1 MFNLERYFAPTL
13 FYPPV
18 SRQYIGIAGGIVAA
32 ILLVGLYLALV
43 QSPIDYQQGEAT
55 RIMYVHVPAA
65 WMSLAIYSFMAALAI
80 TFLAGKVPMAMVMAH
95 AAAPL
100 GAAFTAVTLITGM
113 LWGKP
118 MWGAWWVWDA
128 RLTSVLLLFFLY
140 LGYIVLAE
148 AHLHEQESYT
158 SCALL
163 LLVGAA
169 NIPII
174 KFSVEW
180 WNTLHQPASLMRKGG
195 ISIDASMQW
204 PLFTMFAGYM
214 ALFLLLF
221 YARLAVKVANI
232 RRVRK
237 AKPKASK

>member
-1 MFNLERYFAPTL
+1 MKLEKLFAPSL

-18 SRQYIGIAGGIVAA
+18 SRQYIAIAGGVVAA
-32 ILLVGLYLALV
+32 ILLVGLWLALV
-43 QSPIDYQQGEAT
+43 HSPADYQQGEAT

-65 WMSLAIYSFMAALAI
+65 WMSLGIYCLMAVLAI
-80 TFLAGKVPMAMVMAH
+80 TFLAGKTPMAMVMAH

-100 GAAFTAVTLITGM
+100 GAAFTAVTLLTGM

-148 AHLHEQESYT
+148 AHAQEAESYT

-180 WNTLHQPASLMRKGG
+180 WNTLHQPASVVRAGG
-195 ISIDASMQW
+195 PSIDPSMQW
-204 PLFTMFAGYM
+204 PLFTMFAGYA

-221 YARLAVKVANI
+221 YARLAVKVASI
-232 RRVRK
+232 KHLRRGKTRG
-237 AKPKASK
+237 SK